1 MTAWRIVIRFLRPR
15 ETMAQIPVD
24 PPAEPP
30 VAPIRRDV
38 PAGDAE
44 IAAVAAARGLPI
56 LPECAPG
63 VAANLALLARHA
75 RIMRGE
81 PA

>member
-1 MTAWRIVIRFLRPR
+1 MPEHSVPPRP
-15 ETMAQIPVD
+15 Q
-24 PPAEPP
+24 
-30 VAPIRRDV
+30 V
-38 PAGDAE
+38 PQGDAE
-44 IAAVAAARGLPI
+44 ILMAAAAQSLPI

-81 PA
+81 GE